1 MKAKDVAMYVLGALI
16 VLGFFT
22 LLGILM
28 FSPVPT
34 GNNDVLNLAIGA
46 LITGFAT
53 VIGYFYGS
61 SAGSKEKND
70 LLIKTNGSTPK

>member
-1 MKAKDVAMYVLGALI
+1 MKAKDIAMYVLGALI

-22 LLGILM
+22 LLGILI
-28 FSPVPT
+28 FVQVPT

-61 SAGSKEKND
+61 SAGSAAKND
-70 LLIKTNGSTPK
+70 LLRQQNGKTP

>member
-1 MKAKDVAMYVLGALI
+1 MKAKDIAMYILGALI
-16 VLGFFT
+16 VVGFFA
-22 LLGILM
+22 LLGILI
-28 FSPVPT
+28 FNPVPQ

-61 SAGSKEKND
+61 SAGSAAKND
-70 LLIKTNGSTPK
+70 LLLKNNGGVK